1 MEDAFRYSNVHEIK
15 SKEKRFSQ
23 EIIKMENTWLLLL
36 LDVAS
41 IDQILRNINT
51 QEAFFRLQKYAIKEK
66 HVDLWNYIR
75 LAI

>member
-1 MEDAFRYSNVHEIK
+1 MHEIK

-51 QEAFFRLQKYAIKEK
+51 QEAFSDFKSMPSKKNMLTYGI
-66 HVDLWNYIR
+66 I
-75 LAI
+75 

>member
-1 MEDAFRYSNVHEIK
+1 MLLDTQTCMK
-15 SKEKRFSQ
+15 SKAKKKRFSR

-51 QEAFFRLQKYAIKEK
+51 QEAFSDCKSMPSKKNMLTYGI
-66 HVDLWNYIR
+66 I
-75 LAI
+75 

>member
-1 MEDAFRYSNVHEIK
+1 MLLDTQTCMK
-15 SKEKRFSQ
+15 SKAKKKRFSL

-51 QEAFFRLQKYAIKEK
+51 QEAFFRF
-66 HVDLWNYIR
+66 
-75 LAI
+75 